1 MVRPGLAA
9 ARWFLSSVKASVS
22 EAAAN
27 TVTEPDSFGKG
38 GATANTGDVEPPQ
51 AASKRDRP
59 TAARANR
66 MAVSKVTLSYG
77 GLGSSTV
84 TLVAFTA
91 ATTETPGAR
100 PSSSAASLLISE
112 TIR

>member
-9 ARWFLSSVKASVS
+9 ARWFLSSVKASVR

-27 TVTEPDSFGKG
+27 TVIDPDSFGESV
-38 GATANTGDVEPPQ
+38 AAADAGDVEPPQ
-51 AASKRDRP
+51 APSKRDRP

-66 MAVSKVTLSYG
+66 MAVSKVTPSYG

-84 TLVAFTA
+84 TLVALTA

-112 TIR
+112 T